1 MCDEAACR
9 YGQWYPVLDAPLMFY
24 LFRSKIDP
32 TNADHVS
39 KPPLP
44 SNRSELKKLLTLL
57 ERVVIMLC
65 ISRSLVL
72 GLRKLLLRYLT

>member
-9 YGQWYPVLDAPLMFY
+9 YWRWYPVLDAPLIFY

-32 TNADHVS
+32 ANADHVS
-39 KPPLP
+39 KPLWHIEQIRAEEVAD
-44 SNRSELKKLLTLL
+44 NAYR
-57 ERVVIMLC
+57 LC

-72 GLRKLLLRYLT
+72 TLRKLLLHHLT